1 MGRLMEGPEVRQFR
15 NSDYEVTD
23 KHFPNMKQSMKN
35 KQYYLPYSFQFQ
47 EMDCIDDDKT
57 DQALE
62 NIIGI
67 CTTNYTEITRMMHF
81 VRVR

>member
-47 EMDCIDDDKT
+47 EMDCIDDD
-57 DQALE
+57 
-62 NIIGI
+62 IIGI